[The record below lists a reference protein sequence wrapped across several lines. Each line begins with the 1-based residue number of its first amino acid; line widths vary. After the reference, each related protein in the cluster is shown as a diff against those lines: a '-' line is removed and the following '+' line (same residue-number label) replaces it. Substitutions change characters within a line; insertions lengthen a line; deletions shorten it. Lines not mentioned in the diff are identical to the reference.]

1 MSALRETLSP
11 RMKRLTNPSNKT
23 LRFSVADNSNPMD
36 VLQALIKRFGGS
48 RANSNRVVYFKLK
61 KSQ

>member
-1 MSALRETLSP
+1 MSTLRDTLPP

-48 RANSNRVVYFKLK
+48 VSVQAERTQIGSYI
-61 KSQ
+61 SS